1 MVGTRGGPEER
12 QTTANRGTIKRRKVL
27 DLRPA
32 DILPTNHPICYC
44 STRWGSPQNRKYGYS
59 ELALYF
65 GENWAPDRD
74 HVHVLRTILELW
86 ISK

>member
-32 DILPTNHPICYC
+32 DILDLFCPPTTLFFTAGLGGP
-44 STRWGSPQNRKYGYS
+44 
-59 ELALYF
+59 
-65 GENWAPDRD
+65 APK
-74 HVHVLRTILELW
+74 TAFMGI
-86 ISK
+86 IS

>member
-32 DILPTNHPICYC
+32 DILDLFCPPT
-44 STRWGSPQNRKYGYS
+44 TLFVAAGLGG
-59 ELALYF
+59 A
-65 GENWAPDRD
+65 APK
-74 HVHVLRTILELW
+74 TAFMGI
-86 ISK
+86 IS